1 MPKRN
6 RKQHVTRFFYP
17 SNPYNPIDNVLSEFG
32 NQLFTVGIT
41 HGVNRAS
48 KDLARWLGL
57 GGMSATDEMQLQ
69 RLRLSVV
76 RQEGDNARA
85 SMLGER
91 QLKLLDMK
99 IQQKDY
105 DMQKAMQRLE
115 DTEAQRLEVGTY
127 PRTEIIAGALE
138 VAADPEGLTGSGEET
153 EGYSAWLDS
162 CQDGKVILIL
172 GRRGSGKTALA
183 AKIAEYAMAKYRM
196 PIYWIGL
203 PQEARGLLPSW
214 ITLVDSPEQCPM
226 GCFMI
231 IDEAGIQYL
240 SLAFNTDRNR
250 LLRGLLMICRHRHC
264 SLVFAVQSSR
274 DLEYSVIRQAD
285 SIIFKQPSLHQPE
298 SERPDVRPRAKKAA
312 LVFKDIPKDKR
323 IESAFVFDDDFEGL
337 ITSSLPS
344 FWSEKLSN
352 IYASFDLVAIENQVR
367 RSNELKRIVVEE
379 TKLLDTTAREKQIM
393 ELRREGYGI
402 EAIARSLGCSTW
414 QVRKCLERLE

>member
-1 MPKRN
+1 
-6 RKQHVTRFFYP
+6 
-17 SNPYNPIDNVLSEFG
+17 L
-32 NQLFTVGIT
+32 
-41 HGVNRAS
+41 
-48 KDLARWLGL
+48 LGL
-57 GGMSATDEMQLQ
+57 NGMSVADDIQLQ

-76 RQEGDNARA
+76 KQEGDTVRA
-85 SMLGER
+85 GMLGER

-99 IQQKDY
+99 IQQKEFE
-105 DMQKAMQRLE
+105 MQMARQRLE
-115 DTEAQRLEVGTY
+115 NAEAQSLEAG
-127 PRTEIIAGALE
+127 PQLRTEVISGALE
-138 VAADPEGLTGSGEET
+138 VAADPDGLTDSGEET
-153 EGYSAWLDS
+153 EGYTAWLDS

-203 PQEARGLLPSW
+203 PEQARSLLPNW

-274 DLEYSVIRQAD
+274 DLEYAIIRQSD
-285 SIIFKQPSLHQPE
+285 TLVFKQPSLHQPE

-323 IESAFVFDDDFEGL
+323 IESALVFDDDFEGL
-337 ITSSLPS
+337 ITSSVPS

-352 IYASFDLVAIENQVR
+352 IYANFDLTSIENQVR
-367 RSNELKRIVVEE
+367 RGNELKRVTVEE
-379 TKLLDTTAREKQIM
+379 TKLLNEASLDKDIL
-393 ELRREGYGI
+393 ELRQRGHGI
-402 EAIARSLGCSTW
+402 KSIAKNLGCTEW
-414 QVRKCLERLE
+414 RVRKCLSS